1 MAAISALAG
10 MGRQLSSASTALALL
25 HAANRAA
32 FKDPLAFLDSG
43 LVSGSTDKI
52 AADIANIIAGSPDL
66 TQQYQAEYD
75 KILKA
80 HPRVMGSNAAHVSM
94 YETIVNN
101 RGAFPPEGFIIH
113 TDFPGGGSITSY
125 IPAYG
130 AGADA
135 VDPSVEEHRFLA
147 ARSAQARIASVIPPA
162 VLETGAA
169 SAENGQT
176 TPGRVTGAYLTP

>member
-1 MAAISALAG
+1 MAAITALAG

-80 HPRVMGSNAAHVSM
+80 HPRVMGSNAAH
-94 YETIVNN
+94 
-101 RGAFPPEGFIIH
+101 
-113 TDFPGGGSITSY
+113 
-125 IPAYG
+125 
-130 AGADA
+130 
-135 VDPSVEEHRFLA
+135 PSVEEHRFLA

-162 VLETGAA
+162 VLGTGSA
-169 SAENGQT
+169 SAESGQT